1 MEDVKLLSQEK
12 EKKKKSFDSL
22 FFIRCSL
29 LLLLLLNEREYIF
42 MKQRKDTAQ
51 GLLQDG
57 RPGVDKKK
65 PNKGKKKPNKRKLA
79 KERKGSRILF
89 P

>member
-1 MEDVKLLSQEK
+1 
-12 EKKKKSFDSL
+12 
-22 FFIRCSL
+22 
-29 LLLLLLNEREYIF
+29 